1 MKKHLPFKILLILSF
16 IINCQLSILHCSA
29 QAHTV
34 YECNFENWTD
44 GKPDGWEDERPP
56 NNPTIFSQY
65 TPANSGS
72 YACKLEHAASIT
84 IKTTETFPIYWGKK
98 YVLSF
103 TAKLLKGYTGPNLQ
117 NLPKVSILHPN
128 NQGINDYIK
137 DYLVQYIEI
146 PVDDVW
152 RDYEI
157 EFVSKCNEMT
167 GEESMPISSLGNY
180 IHINIFNLGSGVE
193 FIIDRIKLVAV
204 DRTMEFDYLETNNI
218 KAYIEPLI
226 PFFNSPSFNIN
237 YFEVP
242 KNSKKSTIF
251 SSTIYL
257 AGLDN
262 EEQLHVAAHKYCQ
275 DGRDFQMGPVTTDYE
290 VVEDTLTNLS
300 YKVYSDAYIQKYYY
314 TWKVTKAEI
323 NYHRAHYKDEN
334 YVMPWGIANWPAHG
348 RIDFGESPY
357 LAPYKRVG
365 GKIFYDPTLGDYPDI
380 RGDEAVF
387 FIINDAMEQHT
398 ETGGTPFNFDILG
411 MAYAFN
417 SSNPA
422 LQNTLF
428 FSYELHNK
436 STKNY
441 KNFYFGLY
449 TDFDLGYYRDDY
461 IGCDSLLNLGYVYNG
476 NEIDGNGEDW
486 AYGENPPAQGAIFLN
501 QKMSAFVC
509 PNNNNTVTG
518 DPSVAVE
525 YYNLLQA
532 KWKDG
537 TPITCG
543 GYGYN
548 EGSTDYTNFMFSGDP
563 INKTGWTEFTP
574 NGPGSEPN
582 YPMDKTALMSSGPYT
597 LQAGERLHFDIALP
611 FARDNGGKSNLS
623 SLALLKE
630 FSKEIQEYFDENIVG
645 INEHNIAT
653 GKLQVYPNP
662 SNGQFTLSS
671 EKTIEHI
678 AVYDLLGKIVYES
691 TPKVTTMQL
700 NTHLPQGL
708 YIYRAVLE
716 DHSVC
721 SGKIVV
727 Q

>member
-1 MKKHLPFKILLILSF
+1 MKKHLLFKILLILSF
-16 IINCQLSILHCSA
+16 IIHCQFSIINSFA

-34 YECNFENWTD
+34 YECNFDNWTD
-44 GKPDGWEDERPP
+44 GKPDGWEITPAGV
-56 NNPTIFSQY
+56 TVSQY
-65 TPANSGS
+65 PAYSGL
-72 YACKLEHAASIT
+72 YACKLEHATSIT

-103 TAKLLKGYTGPNLQ
+103 TIKLLKGYTGTDSRWFPIT
-117 NLPKVSILHPN
+117 SIVHSSNP
-128 NQGINDYIK
+128 DPPYFDDIK
-137 DYLVQYIEI
+137 DYFEQNIEM

-157 EFVSKCNEMT
+157 EFVSKCDDLDA
-167 GEESMPISSLGNY
+167 PISSFGN
-180 IHINIFNLGSGVE
+180 NISIKIMNIPDSEGVE
-193 FIIDRIKLVAV
+193 FVIDRIKLVAV

-226 PFFNSPSFNIN
+226 PFMNNPSFNIN
-237 YFEVP
+237 YFEAP
-242 KNSKKSTIF
+242 KSSKKSTIF
-251 SSTIYL
+251 SSTIFL

-323 NYHRAHYKDEN
+323 NYHRAHYKDQN

-348 RIDFGESPY
+348 RIDFGEPPY
-357 LAPYKRVG
+357 LAPYKKVG

-387 FIINDAMEQHT
+387 FIINDAMEEHT
-398 ETGGTPFNFDILG
+398 ETGGTPFNFDIYG

-428 FSYELHNK
+428 LSYELLNK
-436 STKNY
+436 STNDY
-441 KNFYFGLY
+441 KNLYFGLY
-449 TDFDLGYYRDDY
+449 TDFDIGNYRDDY
-461 IGCDSLLNLGYVYNG
+461 AGCDTLLNLGYAYNG
-476 NEIDGNGEDW
+476 KEIDGNGEDW

-509 PNNNNTVTG
+509 PNNNYSTG
-518 DPSVAVE
+518 DPQGAAD

-537 TPITCG
+537 THLTYG
-543 GYGYN
+543 GNGYDKN
-548 EGSTDYTNFMFSGDP
+548 STDYTNYMFSGDP
-563 INKTGWTEFTP
+563 INKTGWTEYTP
-574 NGPGSEPN
+574 YGQGSEPN
-582 YPMDKTALMSSGPYT
+582 IPTDRRGLMSSGPYS
-597 LQAGERLHFDIALP
+597 LPAGGRLRLDIAYP
-611 FARDNGGKSNLS
+611 FARDNAGIGNLS
-623 SLALLKE
+623 SVALLKE
-630 FSKEIQEYFDENIVG
+630 YSKEIQEYFNENIVG

-653 GKLQVYPNP
+653 GKLLVYPNP

-671 EKTIEHI
+671 EKAIECI
-678 AVYDLLGKIVYES
+678 TVYDLLGKVVYES
-691 TPKVTTMQL
+691 TPKAQTTQL

-716 DHSVC
+716 NHSVC